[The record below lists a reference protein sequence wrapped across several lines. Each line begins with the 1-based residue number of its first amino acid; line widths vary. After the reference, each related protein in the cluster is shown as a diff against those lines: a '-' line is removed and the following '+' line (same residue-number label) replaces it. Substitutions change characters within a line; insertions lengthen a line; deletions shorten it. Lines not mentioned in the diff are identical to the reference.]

1 MTEPKDT
8 PEKQNSPRSAD
19 KDERASSP
27 ERRTGFFS
35 RVQRVLSEPT
45 EPVHPSEAQEIVIMD
60 GDEDEDED
68 QM

>member
-1 MTEPKDT
+1 MTEPTPT

-19 KDERASSP
+19 KDKKASSP
-27 ERRTGFFS
+27 ERGTGFFG

-45 EPVHPSEAQEIVIMD
+45 EPIHPSEAQEIVIMD
-60 GDEDEDED
+60 GDDDQD